1 VLSEF
6 GRCIA
11 PDGILRTGFFDGPD
25 GEPFPHAITL
35 AYFLSEEAFTGRLAR
50 AGCEVTHV

>member
-1 VLSEF
+1 M
-6 GRCIA
+6 
-11 PDGILRTGFFDGPD
+11 GFFDGPD

-50 AGCEVTHV
+50 AGFEVTHV